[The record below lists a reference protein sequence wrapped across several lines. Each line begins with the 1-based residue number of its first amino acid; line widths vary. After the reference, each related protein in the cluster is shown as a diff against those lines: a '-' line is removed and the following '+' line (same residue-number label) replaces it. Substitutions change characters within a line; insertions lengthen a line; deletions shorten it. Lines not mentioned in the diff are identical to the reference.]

1 MKLWISGY
9 SRGGAVSNVLSSLI
23 IKNEEIEIDRNDM
36 YVYTFEAPA
45 ALAREN
51 CLQYENV
58 HNIVNKNDLVA
69 NVPPKTYYLGRCG
82 VDYQIYDADVT
93 NIAKSFDPG
102 LMIPEIVPIDTGE
115 SLDTDEKI
123 LQYVL
128 DGVFNNTI
136 NPSDENNDWS
146 ANTRKDY
153 VINYQASIAYL
164 VGTIFAFKDSTRS
177 QLLDDLSALG
187 LSAMSTLM
195 DAQAFHDFI
204 KKYLEM
210 DNSTYDDEELMKA
223 CQDVPK
229 AVEHLFIKVLL
240 IYGSET
246 YRQDLMRLIDMHF
259 PEVTYALLLNAHK
272 NNDTIITNEE

>member
-1 MKLWISGY
+1 
-9 SRGGAVSNVLSSLI
+9 
-23 IKNEEIEIDRNDM
+23 
-36 YVYTFEAPA
+36 VYTFEAPA
-45 ALAREN
+45 ALEREK

-69 NVPPKTYYLGRCG
+69 NVPPVTYYLGKCG
-82 VDYQIYDADVT
+82 VNYQIYDENVASIV
-93 NIAKSFDPG
+93 KEFDEE
-102 LMIPEIVPIDTGE
+102 LIIPEIVPIETGE

-128 DGVFNNTI
+128 DGIFNNTI
-136 NPSDENNDWS
+136 NPSDEDNNWS

-153 VINYQASIAYL
+153 VNNYQSSISYL
-164 VGTIFAFKDSTRS
+164 VAAIFLFKDSTRS

-210 DNSTYDDEELMKA
+210 DNLTYDDEELMKA

-229 AVEHLFIKVLL
+229 ATEHLFVKVLL